1 MDNIEKIIAELYYG
15 AGYTITCVD
24 NDGQE
29 ECYDLWF
36 EKEDTVYCLQTI
48 YFLNGVPDEVGET
61 VKYNKSELIK
71 KIIDLSSKDQFIIS
85 EMT

>member
-1 MDNIEKIIAELYYG
+1 MDNIEKIFTELYYG

-24 NDGQE
+24 SDGQE

-48 YFLNGVPDEVGET
+48 YILDGVPVEVGDT
-61 VKYNKSELIK
+61 IRYSKSEITKKLIEV
-71 KIIDLSSKDQFIIS
+71 SSKDQFIIS
-85 EMT
+85 EMS